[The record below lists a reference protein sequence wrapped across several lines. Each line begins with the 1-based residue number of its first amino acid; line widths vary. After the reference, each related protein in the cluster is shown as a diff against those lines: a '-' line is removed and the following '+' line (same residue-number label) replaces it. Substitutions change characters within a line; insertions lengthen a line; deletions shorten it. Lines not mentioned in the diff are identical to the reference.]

1 MQKLLVIGVG
11 GFIGALL
18 RYGIGTS
25 VQTMFKQSSFPL
37 GTLAVNLLGCF
48 IIGIVTYFVESRG
61 VLSIETRSFIL
72 VGLLGAFTTFSSF
85 GMETINLL
93 NEGKILQTLTNIILH
108 LLLGLGA
115 VWLGRYLSQMMT
127 S

>member
-37 GTLAVNLLGCF
+37 GTLAVKL
-48 IIGIVTYFVESRG
+48 T
-61 VLSIETRSFIL
+61 
-72 VGLLGAFTTFSSF
+72 GLFCHRDS
-85 GMETINLL
+85 
-93 NEGKILQTLTNIILH
+93 H
-108 LLLGLGA
+108 LLRGIEGG
-115 VWLGRYLSQMMT
+115 VIH
-127 S
+127 